1 MEKLKEKRILITG
14 GAGFIGSNLVRYL
27 ANIGADEII
36 VFDDESLGDRKNIAD
51 IKHVFIKGD
60 VRDVESLKAAIDG
73 MEIIVHLAADTRVM
87 DSIEDPV
94 KNFEVNVIGTFN
106 ILKLARQARVKQIII
121 ASTGGAILGDAEPPI
136 HEAMV
141 ARPLSPYGASKLAAE
156 GYASAF
162 SAAYGMPVTCL
173 RFSNIYG
180 PGSFHKG
187 SVVAHFFKH
196 ILTGE
201 DLIVYGDGSQTRDY
215 LFIQDLM
222 KGIAGALQSN
232 SHGVFQLGSGIPT
245 SINELLSAMKSSIG
259 SDFKSNVRFT
269 DFRAGEVR
277 HTWCNIDK
285 AGKELGFSPATS
297 LSEGLAATWDWFN
310 KVYEPGHY
318 S

>member
-1 MEKLKEKRILITG
+1 MKEKRILITG
-14 GAGFIGSNLVRYL
+14 GAGFIGSNLVRHL
-27 ANIGADEII
+27 ANIETNKIV
-36 VFDDESLGDRKNIAD
+36 VFDDESLGDRKNIGD
-51 IKHVFIKGD
+51 VKHVFIKGD
-60 VRDVESLKAAIDG
+60 IRDDESLKTVIDDVD
-73 MEIIVHLAADTRVM
+73 IIVHLAADTRVM

-106 ILKLARQARVKQIII
+106 VLKLARKAGVKKVII
-121 ASTGGAILGDAEPPI
+121 ASTGGAILGEAEPPI

-196 ILTGE
+196 ILNGE
-201 DLIVYGDGSQTRDY
+201 DLIVYGDGSQIRDY

-222 KGIAGALQSN
+222 KGIAGAMQSEN
-232 SHGVFQLGSGIPT
+232 YGVYQLGSGIPT
-245 SINELLSAMKSSIG
+245 SINELLSAIKSSIG
-259 SDFKSNVRFT
+259 SDFKSDIRFT
-269 DFRAGEVR
+269 DFRAGEVK

-285 AGKELGFSPATS
+285 ARGELGFSPATT
-297 LSEGLAATWDWFN
+297 LLDGLVETWKWFN
-310 KVYEPGHY
+310 KVGSSAESVGE
-318 S
+318 